1 MLLPDANFN
10 NLFISI
16 IIIFLSLHQVQDV
29 PALHCTKLTKTR
41 AFWSC
46 VLALR
51 DSVVTMITC
60 ALLYFPS
67 IGQTWYFILS
77 YLFIFTYPSWAYFIL
92 SHNMFLLFCFSW
104 SCFYS
109 VSSFP
114 SPPKSLINN
123 LVIITEDRILYFCKV
138 LSHLISRT
146 AVLLPL
152 SAVCYLPSAVV
163 WK

>member
-1 MLLPDANFN
+1 MTIKDVKVNFFLCFLN
-10 NLFISI
+10 YNLHNYSVLCCFLIIVHSFTTVYINELWKFLIILFISI

-41 AFWSC
+41 AFWNC

-51 DSVVTMITC
+51 DSVITMITC

-67 IGQTWYFILS
+67 IGQPWYFILS

-104 SCFYS
+104 SLF
-109 VSSFP
+109 
-114 SPPKSLINN
+114 L
-123 LVIITEDRILYFCKV
+123 
-138 LSHLISRT
+138 LSI
-146 AVLLPL
+146 
-152 SAVCYLPSAVV
+152 
-163 WK
+163 